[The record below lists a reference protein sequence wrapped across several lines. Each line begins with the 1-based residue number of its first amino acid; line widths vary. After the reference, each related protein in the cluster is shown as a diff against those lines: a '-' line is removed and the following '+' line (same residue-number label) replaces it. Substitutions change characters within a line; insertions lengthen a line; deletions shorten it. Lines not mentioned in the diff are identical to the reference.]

1 MNEVDPSNHCHVV
14 LIKMGLT
21 YDEMLHGE
29 KGVPDT
35 GILIL
40 ILGAIFIK
48 SNRATQEKV

>member
-21 YDEMLHGE
+21 YDGMLHGE

-35 GILIL
+35 GTLIL
-40 ILGAIFIK
+40 ILGAIFIEG
-48 SNRATQEKV
+48 NHATEEEV